1 MAVALDDAAAQA
13 DLAARLH
20 RLDVVAG
27 VWTTFRERLVQR
39 CDPWMKNSLHTA
51 DELAWACLAPFG
63 EQVDRLPLC
72 VVASTDSARA
82 YRPGDTLLPPGVR
95 TSPSTLSLLG
105 APVALIELRQTAVR
119 VPHHLAAIAHEAG
132 HLLAAGSEL
141 WEAAPAGS
149 PS

>member
-1 MAVALDDAAAQA
+1 MALVRTRVEAGLDDAAAQA

-72 VVASTDSARA
+72 VVAHGFGSVVAIEDSAVPA
-82 YRPGDTLLPPGVR
+82 PTPPDSAFRSMWASSTTASAPSAVSASPRGVLK
-95 TSPSTLSLLG
+95 P
-105 APVALIELRQTAVR
+105 PALWT
-119 VPHHLAAIAHEAG
+119 
-132 HLLAAGSEL
+132 
-141 WEAAPAGS
+141 
-149 PS
+149 